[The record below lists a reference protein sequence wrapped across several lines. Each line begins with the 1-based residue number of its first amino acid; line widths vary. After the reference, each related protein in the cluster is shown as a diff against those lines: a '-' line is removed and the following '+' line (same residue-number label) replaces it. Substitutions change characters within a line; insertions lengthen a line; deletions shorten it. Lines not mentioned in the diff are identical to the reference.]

1 MFVVSFVVSSKQIA
15 TRFNSIS
22 FTRERRYKNQE
33 KGGKEE
39 SRSHALTLV
48 AFSSQQNEMPCTVFF
63 FFFFFIYIDDLA
75 LFLFPSV
82 GREMMTRRHG
92 QGYWKKALTLKDPRN
107 QMYKISVAVY
117 ETHTRLHR
125 QIPVSIALPTH
136 FVTHYSLPRQ
146 PGLEK

>member
-1 MFVVSFVVSSKQIA
+1 MSFRLSSLQNRSPRGLI
-15 TRFNSIS
+15 RFLL
-22 FTRERRYKNQE
+22 RERGVTKIRKKE
-33 KGGKEE
+33 GKKKVAHT
-39 SRSHALTLV
+39 RSHWSLFLLSRMKCPV
-48 AFSSQQNEMPCTVFF
+48 QFF

-82 GREMMTRRHG
+82 GREMTRRHG